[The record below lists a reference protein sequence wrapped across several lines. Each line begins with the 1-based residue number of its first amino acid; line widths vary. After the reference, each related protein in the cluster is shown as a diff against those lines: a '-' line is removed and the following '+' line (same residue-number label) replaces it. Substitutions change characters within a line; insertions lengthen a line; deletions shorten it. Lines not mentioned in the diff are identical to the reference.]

1 MRKAGGTTTAS
12 AGGTTRRARRAET
25 ISADH
30 HAHGYLAMSPLMLL
44 GMVIVCAIAYFVFSQ
59 LQIGATEQ
67 AVLNIMQSGLT
78 VTPGLTGRQITD
90 FMYGRMNRYETI
102 ADAIGWSVQ
111 IALTLIAFP
120 PNSLLL
126 SLHRRYNADPGSSLT
141 ESATKYFKW
150 RKFCTW
156 ALVGGDLLTD
166 FLYVIQ
172 DHVIVLWNGLL
183 PDITVTSAG
192 VLVIGL
198 LYPVAICFVTI
209 FVGRYL
215 FVFLEGLI
223 DELKRGAASA

>member
-12 AGGTTRRARRAET
+12 AGTTTRRARRAET
-25 ISADH
+25 IAADH

-44 GMVIVCAIAYFVFSQ
+44 GMTLVCAVAYFVFSQ

-67 AVLNIMQSGLT
+67 AVLNIMQSGE
-78 VTPGLTGRQITD
+78 VITPGLTGRQIVD
-90 FMYGRMNRYETI
+90 FMSGRMDRYQTI

-120 PNSLLL
+120 ANSLLL
-126 SLHRRYNADPGSSLT
+126 SLHRNYNADPGSSLT

-172 DHVIVLWNGLL
+172 DHVIVLWNGLI